1 MKRIILM
8 GLIDIKAL
16 KVSGIQIRETGIL
29 FGVISVF
36 LGLYTDD
43 KYWFFVAIG
52 ILLVTLLIP
61 ILLKPLAVFWFGFSK
76 ALGWVTS
83 RIVLFVIFFL
93 LVVPMG
99 LIRKAMGKDTMRIRQ
114 FKKGGKSA
122 FTERNH
128 EFTASDL
135 KYPF

>member
-1 MKRIILM
+1 MVP
-8 GLIDIKAL
+8 IDIKAL
-16 KVSGIQIRETGIL
+16 KVSDIQIRETGVL

-36 LGLYTDD
+36 LGLYTAD

-61 ILLKPLAVFWFGFSK
+61 ILLKPLAFLWFGFSK

-93 LVVPMG
+93 LVAPMG

-114 FKKGGKSA
+114 FKKGAKSA

>member
-1 MKRIILM
+1 M

-16 KVSGIQIRETGIL
+16 KVTDIQIRETGIL

-36 LGLYTDD
+36 LGLYTTNQF
-43 KYWFFVAIG
+43 WFILAVG
-52 ILLVTLLIP
+52 VLLVTLLIP
-61 ILLKPLAVFWFGFSK
+61 ILLKPFAFFWFGFSK

-83 RIVLFVIFFL
+83 RIVLFVIFWG
-93 LVVPMG
+93 LVTPMG
-99 LIRKAMGKDTMRIRQ
+99 LIRKMMVKDSMRLRQ

-128 EFTASDL
+128 AFTASDL

>member
-1 MKRIILM
+1 M

-16 KVSGIQIRETGIL
+16 KVSDIQIKETGIL
-29 FGVISVF
+29 FGTISVF
-36 LGLYTDD
+36 LGLYTTD
-43 KYWFFVAIG
+43 KFWFFIAIG
-52 ILLVTLLIP
+52 TLLITLLIP
-61 ILLKPLAVFWFGFSK
+61 ILLKPLAFLWFGFSK

-83 RIVLFVIFFL
+83 RIVLFVMFWG
-93 LVVPMG
+93 LVTPMG
-99 LIRKAMGKDTMRIRQ
+99 LIRRAMGKDSMRLRQ
-114 FKKGGKSA
+114 FKKNGKSA

>member
-1 MKRIILM
+1 M

-16 KVSGIQIRETGIL
+16 KVTDIQIRETGIL
-29 FGVISVF
+29 FGVIAVF
-36 LGLYTDD
+36 LGLYTTNQF
-43 KYWFFVAIG
+43 WFFIAIG
-52 ILLVTLLIP
+52 ILLVTLMIP
-61 ILLKPLAVFWFGFSK
+61 ILLKPLALLWFGFSK

-83 RIVLFVIFFL
+83 RIVLFVIFWG
-93 LVVPMG
+93 LVAPMG
-99 LIRKAMGKDTMRIRQ
+99 LIRKALGKDSMRLRQ

-135 KYPF
+135 NYPF

>member
-1 MKRIILM
+1 M

-16 KVSGIQIRETGIL
+16 KVSDNQIRETGIL

-36 LGLYTDD
+36 LGLYTTNQF
-43 KYWFFVAIG
+43 WFFIAIG

-61 ILLKPLAVFWFGFSK
+61 KLLKPLAFLWFGFSK

-83 RIVLFVIFFL
+83 RIVLFVIFWG
-93 LVVPMG
+93 LVTPMG
-99 LIRKAMGKDTMRIRQ
+99 LIRKVMGKDSMRLRR
-114 FKKGGKSA
+114 FKRGAKTA

-128 EFTASDL
+128 EFMASDL

>member
-1 MKRIILM
+1 M

-16 KVSGIQIRETGIL
+16 KVSDIQIRETGIL

-36 LGLYTDD
+36 LGLYTTHQFW
-43 KYWFFVAIG
+43 YILAVG

-61 ILLKPLAVFWFGFSK
+61 ILLKPLALLWFGFSK

-83 RIVLFVIFFL
+83 RIVLLVIFWG
-93 LVVPMG
+93 LVTPMG
-99 LIRKAMGKDTMRIRQ
+99 LIRKMMGKDSMRLRQ

-128 EFTASDL
+128 AFTASDL

>member
-1 MKRIILM
+1 MKRIIHM

-29 FGVISVF
+29 FGAVCVF
-36 LGLYTDD
+36 LGLYTTDQF
-43 KYWFFVAIG
+43 WFFIAIG
-52 ILLVTLLIP
+52 VLLVTLLIP
-61 ILLKPLAVFWFGFSK
+61 IFLKPLTFLWFGFSK
-76 ALGWVTS
+76 VLGWVTS
-83 RIVLFVIFFL
+83 HIVLFAIFWG
-93 LVVPMG
+93 LVTPMG
-99 LIRKAMGKDTMRIRQ
+99 LIRKAMDKDSMRLRQ
-114 FKKGGKSA
+114 FKKGGDSA

>member
-1 MKRIILM
+1 M

-114 FKKGGKSA
+114 FKIGGKSA